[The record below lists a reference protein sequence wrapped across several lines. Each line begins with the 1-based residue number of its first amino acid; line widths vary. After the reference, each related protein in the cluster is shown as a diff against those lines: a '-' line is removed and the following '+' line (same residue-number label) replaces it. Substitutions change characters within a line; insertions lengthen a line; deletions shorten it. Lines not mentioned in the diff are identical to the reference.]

1 MPNGTNEKITDVD
14 YIQPGNSALI
24 DGKWWEADLD
34 RKGEIDAIF
43 GEINYDITD
52 KASLT
57 VGFRKYEQSVNLIAS
72 DGYYGTLAF
81 TGDLP
86 AGEFS
91 SSEKGTI
98 PKIALQVDISDDVMI
113 YGSFTE
119 GYRPSGVNRPRP
131 NADGLQVPETYN
143 PDYAF
148 EFRIS
153 LDDILIE
160 DDVRLTPANGMRTPF
175 EPMIHDND
183 GDGWEG
189 QLVLSATNDD
199 MAHQTCE
206 VWSSTWLGD
215 QATMVST
222 MDSNPTSPV
231 TITGLTPSMIDNMF
245 IVNPPTEV
253 KQAIEESAKDDQDQ
267 DSGMLDV
274 DFLEF
279 NELES
284 DALKDSKE
292 DLEFSE
298 LDIDLLDVD
307 FLRDLL
313 DVVEAL
319 EKTRVVL
326 ADTQAGGGSLSG
338 FRLKGAQVG
347 FNKDSQFNVFE
358 QDGNLVFFRS
368 VNGVINII
376 IGAGGSGFIDVI
388 TNDYEGVMQFNDGD
402 GIEIFIRQVN

>member
-1 MPNGTNEKITDVD
+1 MITRQFKLIRKIQLTIVSLFLSIGFVFADPIGDIVESTGIGKIVRQNEDLNNLNNLPIELNDIAETAMGSMKIEFLDKAQLDLKEHSEV
-14 YIQPGNSALI
+14 LI
-24 DGKWWEADLD
+24 DEIYYDPDPSLSKMSMKFTMGTARFASGSLGLVNKANIDIQTPTATIGIRGTDFTTTIDELGRSLIVLLPDANGSPS
-34 RKGEIDAIF
+34 GEISVTNLGGTVI
-43 GEINYDITD
+43 
-52 KASLT
+52 LT
-57 VGFRKYEQSVNLIAS
+57 ESY
-72 DGYYGTLAF
+72 
-81 TGDLP
+81 
-86 AGEFS
+86 
-91 SSEKGTI
+91 
-98 PKIALQVDISDDVMI
+98 
-113 YGSFTE
+113 
-119 GYRPSGVNRPRP
+119 
-131 NADGLQVPETYN
+131 
-143 PDYAF
+143 
-148 EFRIS
+148 
-153 LDDILIE
+153 
-160 DDVRLTPANGMRTPF
+160 
-175 EPMIHDND
+175 
-183 GDGWEG
+183 
-189 QLVLSATNDD
+189 
-199 MAHQTCE
+199 
-206 VWSSTWLGD
+206 

-222 MDSNPTSPV
+222 LDSTPTTPV
-231 TITGLTPSMIDNMF
+231 TINGLTPSMIDNMF

-253 KQAIEESAKDDQDQ
+253 KQAIEDAATDEQDQ

-326 ADTQAGGGSLSG
+326 ADAQAGAGGSLSG

-358 QDGNLVFFRS
+358 QDGNLVFYRN

-376 IGAGGSGFIDVI
+376 IGAGGSGFIDVA
-388 TNDYEGVMQFNDGD
+388 TNDYEGILQFNDGD
-402 GIEIFIRQVN
+402 GIEIYIRQTN